1 MTASLSRNV
10 YIDQLDTTS
19 RLEIYMTV
27 VNVMSQEVVCVTADD
42 FVTHARQIMRD
53 HHLRSLP
60 VVVDEQFM
68 RVLGI
73 LTDQDVLN
81 ISSAHSGVTVRGFA
95 TVCPAITPDT
105 DVREAA
111 RMMVDARLNMVPVI
125 RSIEDQTLVGVL
137 STTDLLKK
145 LRPAKHLVVR
155 DIMSGKVATCSPEDR
170 IAKVWSTML
179 ESDYTGLPVTSPKGA
194 VVGVVTR
201 HDIIKAGFARI
212 GLEDESGTR
221 AKQSPLVERVMS
233 TPAYTISPVTS
244 VSEAIGTMLELDV
257 GRLSVV
263 EEGKLV
269 GIIDRIDAVQACLS

>member
-1 MTASLSRNV
+1 
-10 YIDQLDTTS
+10 
-19 RLEIYMTV
+19 MTV
-27 VNVMSQEVVCVTADD
+27 VNLMSQEVVCVTADD
-42 FVTHARQIMRD
+42 FVTYARQIMRD

-60 VVVDEQFM
+60 VVEDERFM

-73 LTDQDVLN
+73 LTDQDVMH

-95 TVCPAITPDT
+95 TVCPVITPDT
-105 DVREAA
+105 DVQEAA
-111 RMMVDARLNMVPVI
+111 RMMVDARLNVVPVI

-137 STTDLLKK
+137 SSTDLLKK

-155 DIMSGKVATCSPEDR
+155 DIMSGKVVTCSPEDR
-170 IAKVWSTML
+170 IAKAWSTML

-194 VVGVVTR
+194 VIGVVTR
-201 HDIIKAGFARI
+201 SDIIKAGFARI

-233 TPAYTISPVTS
+233 TPAYTISPATS

-263 EEGKLV
+263 DEGRLV